1 MTMFEDLMNQIES
14 DKNELFAKI
23 RFLEDENEGLLN
35 EKHSLKIEL
44 TQLQVQ
50 RSDLD
55 VQLRKTKEQLAI
67 LESINDFKQ
76 DELQDLSA
84 EGKSLKAVTDQLKL
98 TQKVLSEMRTEE
110 VVLKRDLQT
119 FKDENIELKSD
130 LEKEQQ
136 LVQLLRKELNDVRN
150 KYSESLDYRKQEL
163 GFSNI
168 MASKMFAQYKMRE
181 STNPNRVSAV
191 VSHQPMSFY
200 GEPGAGRPGGF
211 GANLQDPLKV
221 STFDQ
226 ARDKDIHQSQFRATT
241 RESTMLS
248 SFG

>member
-1 MTMFEDLMNQIES
+1 MFEDLMNQIEG
-14 DKNELFAKI
+14 DKNELFDKI
-23 RFLEDENEGLLN
+23 RFLEDENEGLVN

-44 TQLQVQ
+44 TQLQAQ

-67 LESINDFKQ
+67 LESINEFKQ

-84 EGKSLKAVTDQLKL
+84 EGKTLKALTEQLKQ
-98 TQKVLSEMRTEE
+98 TQKLLSEMRTEQVDTQRE
-110 VVLKRDLQT
+110 LKT
-119 FKDENIELKSD
+119 FRDENIELKSD

-150 KYSESLDYRKQEL
+150 KYSESLDYRKQDL

-191 VSHQPMSFY
+191 ISQQPMSFY
-200 GEPGAGRPGGF
+200 GEPVAGRPGAL
-211 GANLQDPLKV
+211 ANPHDPLKA
-221 STFDQ
+221 SAFDQ
-226 ARDKDIHQSQFRATT
+226 APHKDIHQSQFRAST
-241 RESTMLS
+241 RESIMLS
-248 SFG
+248 SLE